1 MKNFRLCNNNLA
13 NWYEVKFH
21 NAIDVARAIKSNGF
35 TTFEIEWLT
44 PVTKEYKTLIKFEN
58 GVKVFEN
65 ENFKLPKVFK
75 KF

>member
-1 MKNFRLCNNNLA
+1 MKNFRLCNHDLE

-21 NAIDVARAIKSNGF
+21 NAIDVVRVIKSKGF
-35 TTFEIEWLT
+35 ATFEIEWLT
-44 PVTKEYKTLIKFEN
+44 PVTKEYKTLIKVEN

-65 ENFKLPKVFK
+65 ENFKLSKVFE